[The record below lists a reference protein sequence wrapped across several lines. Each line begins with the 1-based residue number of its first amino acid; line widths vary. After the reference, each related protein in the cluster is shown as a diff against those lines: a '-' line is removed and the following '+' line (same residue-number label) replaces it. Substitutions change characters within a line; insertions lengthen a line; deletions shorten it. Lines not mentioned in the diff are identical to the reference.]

1 MQLRI
6 FPLTVAA
13 FLLSVLPAAADPA
26 EYAVKEAETP
36 PPKVLDKS
44 IGDLL
49 GKKSIQFLDA
59 KGELVCELWFCKE
72 VAANATSQQ
81 LKNGITFQ
89 EVPET
94 TLLGVVQF
102 ARQVTDFRK
111 QKIKPGVYTLR
122 LGFQPSDGDHMGT
135 APYKE
140 FCLLI
145 PAEDDRKPGPL
156 ESAKDLQ
163 ERSTKA
169 TGGSHPGV
177 LLLWPEK
184 DPGEAPKLFSR
195 EGGCWV
201 VALRLAASAKNEK
214 GLLILGLTLVGTS
227 PAA

>member
-1 MQLRI
+1 MQLRS
-6 FPLTVAA
+6 FS
-13 FLLSVLPAAADPA
+13 LSALVLMLGVRFAAADPV
-26 EYAVKEAETP
+26 EYSIKEAETP
-36 PPKVLDKS
+36 PPKAVDKA

-49 GKKSIQFLDA
+49 GKKSVQLLDA
-59 KGELVCELWFCKE
+59 KGEAICELWFRKD
-72 VAANATSQQ
+72 VPANATAQQ

-94 TLLGVVQF
+94 SLLGVVQF
-102 ARQVTDFRK
+102 NRQVTDYRK

-156 ESAKDLQ
+156 DTPKDLQ

-169 TGGSHPGV
+169 TGSSHPGV

-195 EGGCWV
+195 EGGCWI
-201 VALRLAASAKNEK
+201 VALRLAASAKNDK

>member
-1 MQLRI
+1 MSLRTL
-6 FPLTVAA
+6 PLSVIAV
-13 FLLSVLPAAADPA
+13 LLSVRLAAADPA
-26 EYAVKEAETP
+26 EYSFKEAETP
-36 PPKVLDKS
+36 PPKAVDKALV
-44 IGDLL
+44 DLL
-49 GKKSIQFLDA
+49 GKKSFQFLDA
-59 KGELVCELWFCKE
+59 KGEMVCELWFRKD
-72 VAANATSQQ
+72 VPANATAQQ

-89 EVPET
+89 EVQET

-102 ARQVTDFRK
+102 ARQVTDYRK
-111 QKIKPGVYTLR
+111 QKIKPGVYTMR

-140 FCLLI
+140 FCLLV
-145 PAEDDRKPGPL
+145 PAEEDRKPGPL
-156 ESAKDLQ
+156 DSPKDLQ

-184 DPGEAPKLFSR
+184 DPGEAPKVFSR

-201 VALRLAASAKNEK
+201 LALRLSASAKNEK

>member
-1 MQLRI
+1 MQLRTLLLVV
-6 FPLTVAA
+6 FAT
-13 FLLSVLPAAADPA
+13 LLSVRLAAADPA
-26 EYAVKEAETP
+26 EYAIKEAETP
-36 PPKVLDKS
+36 PPKALDKA

-49 GKKSIQFLDA
+49 GKKSAQFLDA
-59 KGELVCELWFCKE
+59 KGELVCELWFRKD
-72 VAANATSQQ
+72 VPANATSQQ

-102 ARQVTDFRK
+102 ARQVTDYRK

-140 FCLLI
+140 FCLLL
-145 PAEDDRKPGPL
+145 PAEDDRKPAPL
-156 ESAKDLQ
+156 ESPKDLQ

-201 VALRLAASAKNEK
+201 LALRLPASVKNEK